1 MLTFYPDTDQASTPP
16 SSQSPTNDPPDF
28 LSHPDLSDAEDEYAI
43 GQGQQYQPK
52 KGGYDS
58 RLQQILYENP
68 ELDIVITDAGKSP
81 DGSYIVYRIQTGVEV
96 AGQIIEVVEA
106 NLWPGIRGATAL
118 F

>member
-1 MLTFYPDTDQASTPP
+1 MLTFCPDTDQASTPP
-16 SSQSPTNDPPDF
+16 SSQSPTNDPSAF

-81 DGSYIVYRIQTGVEV
+81 DGSYIVYRIQTGV
-96 AGQIIEVVEA
+96 GNGCQINEVVEA
-106 NLWPGIRGATAL
+106 NL
-118 F
+118 